1 VKIFILLLLG
11 SLAMAAKIDHINIG
25 GVEVPLIF
33 EEDKRLPI
41 FNLQLVFRNS
51 GTLSDDTKAGLA
63 RFSAKVLNEG
73 TLTRGSSG
81 FAKELE
87 SRAISLS
94 AQTGRETLVLD
105 LSSLKEQ
112 QDEAL
117 GFLGELLNDPNLSEA
132 SFKKVQTILLGEV
145 SRRESDFDYIASNE
159 LRALLFKGTPLAY
172 KSTKESINSIELSD
186 VVTKL
191 NSLLVRSK
199 LIIAVGGDVN
209 LAELKPKLVELLS
222 TLKEGSN
229 GECIEYRAS
238 SQKKDSIIKK
248 ESEQAY
254 IYFGSPYNTHI
265 NSPDL
270 YKAKVASF
278 ILGAGGFGSRLM
290 EEIRVKKG
298 LAYSAYAR
306 LEASKSAT
314 YLGGHLQTKL
324 DSADEAK
331 RSVKEVLEEFVKNG
345 ATADELEQ
353 TKKFML
359 GSEPLR
365 VETMNQRLSRAF
377 MEYYNDQGENYAQ
390 RELEK
395 IQKLTLD
402 ELNSFIKTHN
412 EVLDLSFA
420 IVTK

>member
-1 VKIFILLLLG
+1 
-11 SLAMAAKIDHINIG
+11 MAAKIDHINIG

>member
-1 VKIFILLLLG
+1 MKIFILLLLG